1 MPNKTNLF
9 LKIFLII
16 VFVYLT
22 AFSIKWVPKIT
33 HGFTSYYTFSG
44 MMIKGDDLSKA
55 YDDDYFNTK
64 IKERGIDV
72 SDILASN
79 IPTNSFALAP
89 FVCLEPKTAR
99 IVWSLFSI
107 LLFFFSIY
115 ILFKI
120 YGITV
125 KNTAGLAILI
135 LVLLWRPLYEN
146 IALGQLYCLLLFLF
160 SLCLWGLQKNKKVY
174 SSLALSLVFLLKGYG
189 IVNFIWLAVKRKWK
203 ELVFTL
209 AFILTGILLSMFV
222 IGFDVW
228 KTYLI
233 DASTKLGKLPSMGHT
248 AYQTVNSLL
257 MHLFV
262 HDEKW
267 LPHPVVTL
275 PNNIVF
281 IFSLV
286 VNLSIVLYVISG
298 KIQNSKQM
306 LLSFSAAIAAGVVTA
321 PVAEEYH
328 YLLFVPLLTGLSDY
342 FYNKYLETKRFGLQE
357 ILFLTAVLIMILPL
371 NYKALQD
378 SVFPVYLFAYP
389 KLYAGLILLYVFKK
403 SQKQF
408 VLKRKTISE
417 T

>member
-1 MPNKTNLF
+1 VPNKTNLF

-22 AFSIKWVPKIT
+22 AFSIKWVPIIT
-33 HGFTSYYTFSG
+33 HGFTSYYTFSSL
-44 MMIKGDDLSKA
+44 MADGDDLSKA

-64 IKERGIDV
+64 IKERGIKV

-89 FVCLEPKTAR
+89 FVWLEPKTAR

-107 LLFFFSIY
+107 VLFFYTLYLLFIV
-115 ILFKI
+115 
-120 YGITV
+120 YGISL
-125 KNTAGLAILI
+125 KNSSGLAILI
-135 LVLLWRPLYEN
+135 IVLLWRPLYEN

-160 SLCLWGLQKNKKVY
+160 SLTLWGLHKNKKLY
-174 SSLALSLVFLLKGYG
+174 SSLALSLIFLLKGYG
-189 IVNFIWLAVKRKWK
+189 VVNFIWLAVKRNWK
-203 ELVFTL
+203 VLAFTL

-222 IGFDVW
+222 IGSGVW
-228 KTYLI
+228 ETYLI
-233 DASTKLGKLPSMGHT
+233 DASAKLGKLPSMGHN
-248 AYQTVNSLL
+248 AYQTVNSLF

-262 HDEKW
+262 YDEKW
-267 LPHPVVTL
+267 LQHPLIIL

-281 IFSLV
+281 IFSLL
-286 VNLSIVLYVISG
+286 VNLSIILYITSG

-306 LLSFSAAIAAGVVTA
+306 LISFSAAIAAGVVTA

-328 YLLFVPLLTGLSDY
+328 YLLFIPLLIGLSDY

-357 ILFLTAVLIMILPL
+357 ILFLTAVLIMILPI

-378 SVFPVYLFAYP
+378 SVFPIYLLAYP

-408 VLKRKTISE
+408 GLEGKPLSE